1 MLATVQYRSKLARD
15 AGESMKAFQKA
26 YDAISDIDRLPKDQQ
41 RLLREGMIRY
51 AEFKNKAGDTAE
63 ARRIMDLGKDKFMA
77 NLEFKGLYDELN

>member
-63 ARRIMDLGKDKFMA
+63 ARRICL
-77 NLEFKGLYDELN
+77 LYTSPSPRDRTRSRMPSSA